1 MKSQSVPITQPVPKT
16 GRSCRPSMC
25 TSSLLT
31 PYFQGCALLT
41 LSPHSRLAENGVD
54 LGWDGVG
61 LGWDGVGWGGMWNG
75 MEVLRP
81 ENHYF
86 VNIDPLKGKLTSQRE
101 GFATFLAAL

>member
-1 MKSQSVPITQPVPKT
+1 M
-16 GRSCRPSMC
+16 
-25 TSSLLT
+25 
-31 PYFQGCALLT
+31 
-41 LSPHSRLAENGVD
+41 D
-54 LGWDGVG
+54 LGLDGVG
-61 LGWDGVGWGGMWNG
+61 LGWDDVGLGGIGWNW